1 MRQVVANAQ
10 IVLQALLLGLAL
22 TTAAGAAWAADGQPD
37 HWEVNVAPYLW
48 AAGLYGDVTVRGV
61 TASPDASFIDI
72 LESSDS
78 LFGLQG
84 HVEVRRGPFGGFA
97 DVFYMKLGVDD
108 AGRTQADIENR
119 MWLVEFG
126 LQYRVLETTGAE
138 GRGGI
143 ALDVYAGG
151 RYSDMEIDI
160 DTRGAPSVNQ
170 SADWLDPIV
179 GGQVNFGVTER
190 FFILIR
196 GDVGGFGVGS
206 DFAWSALGLLGY
218 RWQGAGLEWAV
229 LAGYKALGQDYTSDA
244 GARRFQ
250 WDTTMHGP
258 IVGLNVRF

>member
-1 MRQVVANAQ
+1 MNRVR
-10 IVLQALLLGLAL
+10 IVLPFLLGLAV
-22 TTAAGAAWAADGQPD
+22 GGGGGPAWAADCGPD
-37 HWEVNVAPYLW
+37 SWQVTVAPYLW

-84 HVEVRRGPFGGFA
+84 HVEVRRGRLGGFV

-126 LQYRVLETTGAE
+126 LQYRVFETTGTE

-143 ALDVYAGG
+143 ALDAYAGG

-160 DTRGAPSVNQ
+160 DTRGTPSVNQ
-170 SADWLDPIV
+170 GADWIDPIV
-179 GGQVNFGVTER
+179 GGQAIFGLTER
-190 FFILIR
+190 FYILLR
-196 GDVGGFGVGS
+196 GDIGGFGVGS

-218 RWQGAGLEWAV
+218 RWQGAGLEWAI
-229 LAGYKALGQDYTSDA
+229 LAGYKALGQDYTSDS
-244 GARRFQ
+244 GARRFR

-258 IVGLNVRF
+258 ILGLSIRF